1 MTSKLTY
8 ENSIKIVPLDKLYPD
23 PEQPRKEFF
32 EKDMKTL
39 QTSIK
44 DKGIMTPIVV
54 EKMKNGKYLIVDGER
69 RYRSA
74 KFLGMKEV
82 PINVITEDLNK
93 TDRNIV
99 RFQLQETHSQWTV
112 MEKAQAILLLKQTLD
127 LTTKELSQ
135 VIGIPDATVSQYLML
150 LDFSP
155 KVKNILAELNM
166 RMSYILALSSMHR
179 VFPVEISKK
188 YPDYVEL
195 AINKFK
201 NGYIKT
207 YKDYIDIRRLILA
220 GEYKF
225 VEKWLTNKTYT
236 SDQAMNDSTFNLSVR
251 IEKGIKK
258 AKSLIRELSV
268 IRKNKLEISE
278 IDALIL
284 KQLKDEINQLI

>member
-1 MTSKLTY
+1 MKKL
-8 ENSIKIVPLDKLYPD
+8 
-23 PEQPRKEFF
+23 Q
-32 EKDMKTL
+32 M
-39 QTSIK
+39 SIK
-44 DKGIMTPIVV
+44 DRGIMTPIVV
-54 EKMKNGKYLIVDGER
+54 EKMKDGKYLIVDGER

-82 PINVITEDLNK
+82 PINIITEDLDDV
-93 TDRNIV
+93 DRNIV

-112 MEKAQAILLLKQTLD
+112 MEKAQAILLLKQALD
-127 LTTKELSQ
+127 LTTKDLAKA
-135 VIGIPDATVSQYLML
+135 IGIPEATVSQYLML

-155 KVKNILAELNM
+155 RVKSILIEMNM
-166 RMSYILALSSMHR
+166 RMSYILALSSMHK

-195 AINKFK
+195 AIDKFK

-220 GEYKF
+220 GEYKY

-251 IEKGIKK
+251 VEKAIHK
-258 AKSLIRELSV
+258 AKGVIRELSV
-268 IRKNKLEISE
+268 IHKNKLKISE
-278 IDALIL
+278 FDIL
-284 KQLKDEINQLI
+284 VLTKLRDEINQLI